1 MFLVYETKFAV
12 GKWKEVVVK
21 CIILCQ
27 YWSFIGGNLTLW
39 GNSTK
44 RRLDQTLLVR
54 CGDDLTGALHVLQLQ
69 LSPPLPSSL
78 NAINPANRALAGKW
92 AFKRRK
98 SEK

>member
-1 MFLVYETKFAV
+1 MRLNSQSES
-12 GKWKEVVVK
+12 GKR
-21 CIILCQ
+21 
-27 YWSFIGGNLTLW
+27 WSSNVLSCVNIGRSLGGNLTLW

-92 AFKRRK
+92 AIKRRK